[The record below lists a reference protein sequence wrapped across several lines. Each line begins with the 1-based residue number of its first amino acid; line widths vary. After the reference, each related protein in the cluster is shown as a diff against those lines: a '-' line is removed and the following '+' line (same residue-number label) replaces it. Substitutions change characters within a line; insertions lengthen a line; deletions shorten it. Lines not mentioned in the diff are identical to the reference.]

1 MAGEQ
6 PAQSE
11 PPKIPLP
18 PVPPIQVD
26 GYGPGG
32 GYVFNAE
39 EAGGVIKQWEDLL
52 VGLRE
57 DLEDAKAV
65 AYVTAPADEPA
76 SRLFIDNGATPSG
89 QSLLAQHHA
98 MVEYS
103 MKFITALK
111 AAKNKITV
119 AEQEAADSV
128 KKKGEY

>member
-1 MAGEQ
+1 MTGEQ
-6 PAQSE
+6 PQPE
-11 PPKIPLP
+11 QPKAALP

-52 VGLRE
+52 VGLRD
-57 DLEDAKAV
+57 DLGQARAV
-65 AYVTAPADEPA
+65 ANVTAPADEVA
-76 SRLFIDNGATPSG
+76 SHVFINNGAEPSG
-89 QSLLAQHHA
+89 QSLLAEHQA
-98 MVEYS
+98 MVDYS

-128 KKKGEY
+128 KEKGEY

>member
-1 MAGEQ
+1 M
-6 PAQSE
+6 
-11 PPKIPLP
+11 
-18 PVPPIQVD
+18 QVD

-57 DLEDAKAV
+57 DLENARAV
-65 AYVTAPADEPA
+65 AYVTAPADEVA
-76 SRLFIDNGATPSG
+76 SHVFIDNGARPSG
-89 QSLLAQHHA
+89 QSLLAEHQA
-98 MVEYS
+98 MVDYTTN
-103 MKFITALK
+103 FITALK

-128 KKKGEY
+128 KKSGDV